1 MAGNE
6 TLCNV
11 AAAWRC
17 SMEQNDR
24 EPPVPRRSR
33 RTRAREMDDAHELVD
48 CAALYRM
55 ALAGVDLVPRAQRL
69 LERAQRNV
77 EAADALME
85 LSWIFVHLGSPE
97 MAETAQSAAVGLQR
111 YYRLPPPTGH
121 VGLRLLALVPEGDY
135 GARTPLEFL
144 LEGSDVELGLQ
155 FVGPSLPWPDTLPAH
170 DVLFNAVNEC
180 DEHRAL
186 LGQIDERLSRLGC
199 SAIDAP
205 SRVPLVARDRAST
218 LLEFVP
224 GVEMPLTVRVG
235 RAALEAAVRGDAAIT
250 SIVHAGYPLIVR
262 AVGAHRGKD
271 MMRADVAT
279 ELAAALDA
287 IPSGEFFV
295 SRFADYRSADGA
307 WRKYRIALIDGRPFA
322 VHLAIS
328 SHWIVSYVNAGMADD
343 AAKRREEAAFM
354 AGFDEEFA
362 RRHAAA
368 FREIHERLRLD
379 YAVLDCGEMPDGR
392 LLLFEVDTAALVH
405 ATDPVEL
412 YPYKQP
418 AMRKLFDA
426 FRELLES
433 RRPPSSS

>member
-1 MAGNE
+1 
-6 TLCNV
+6 
-11 AAAWRC
+11 
-17 SMEQNDR
+17 
-24 EPPVPRRSR
+24 
-33 RTRAREMDDAHELVD
+33 MDDAHELVD

-55 ALAGVDLVPRAQRL
+55 ALAGVDLQPRAQRL

-77 EAADALME
+77 GAADALME
-85 LSWIFVHLGSPE
+85 LSWIFFHLGPPE
-97 MAETAQSAAVGLQR
+97 LAEAAQSAAVRLQQ
-111 YYRLPPPTGH
+111 YYRLPPPAGR

-170 DVLFNAVNEC
+170 DVLFNAVHEC

-186 LGQIDERLSRLGC
+186 LAQLDERLALLGC
-199 SAIDAP
+199 SALDAP
-205 SRVPLVARDRAST
+205 GRVPLVARDRASV
-218 LLEFVP
+218 LLESVP
-224 GVEMPLTVRVG
+224 GVEMPRTVRVG

-250 SIVHAGYPLIVR
+250 SMVPAGYPVIVR

-271 MMRADVAT
+271 MMRADDAAG
-279 ELAAALDA
+279 LAAALDA
-287 IPSGEFFV
+287 LQSAELFV
-295 SRFADYRSADGA
+295 SRFVDYRSADGA
-307 WRKYRIALIDGRPFA
+307 WRKYRIALVGGRAFA

-354 AGFDEEFA
+354 AGFDDEFA

-368 FREIHERLRLD
+368 FREIHERLQIEYVL
-379 YAVLDCGEMPDGR
+379 LDCGEMPDGR

-405 ATDPVEL
+405 ATDPIEL

-418 AMRKLFDA
+418 AMRKLFGAVRD
-426 FRELLES
+426 LLES
-433 RRPPSSS
+433 RRRPSSS